1 MGESQVTTLI
11 PLAWAALAAGTI
23 WSPELF
29 EIMIALTPWV
39 VALVT
44 ISIWPA
50 TLFCGVGPR
59 NWRGVGFWSSFAAS
73 SAPLWA
79 WSNGR
84 MPRNFGKSTI
94 FSAFPGVT
102 VATWAMPA

>member
-1 MGESQVTTLI
+1 MGESQVTTLM

-29 EIMIALTPWV
+29 EIMIAFTPWV

-44 ISIWPA
+44 ISICPA

-59 NWRGVGFWSSFAAS
+59 NWSGVGLFSSLAAS
-73 SAPLWA
+73 SAPLCA
-79 WSNGR
+79 SSNGR
-84 MPRNFGKSTI
+84 IPRNFGSSTML
-94 FSAFPGVT
+94 SALPGVA
-102 VATWAMPA
+102 VASCASAC